1 MYNKIDQKYKDTAEL
16 KLKWTTKIYYNE
28 KEDLSIRFDNGYF
41 LFLEQRIKGN
51 ELSYKDKILKE
62 SIKKFDRNYE

>member
-1 MYNKIDQKYKDTAEL
+1 MYNKLDQKYKDTVEL
-16 KLKWTTKIYYNE
+16 KLKWTTKIYYNK

-41 LFLEQRIKGN
+41 LFLEQRIKEN

-62 SIKKFDRNYE
+62 PIKKFDRNY